1 MTETANVII
10 IIAALIVGIIAGHG
24 IGGKRGFQD
33 GLETGVNLVAWVQ
46 DGMPKNIGDGED
58 E

>member
-1 MTETANVII
+1 MTEITNIAL

-24 IGGKRGFQD
+24 IGGKQGFVN

-46 DGMPKNIGDGED
+46 TGMPDVEESD
-58 E
+58 SE